1 MRVQRQATVRAMA
14 VQAAV
19 TPRADDESCWRQIV
33 ARDGDADGRF
43 VYAVTSTGIYCRPS
57 CPSRK
62 PKRDNVRFYDLPEA
76 AEQAGFRACKRCRP
90 EQAAAADPRMAAVR
104 RACRRIEQAEQPAP
118 DLETLAAGAGLSPYH
133 FQRLF
138 KQLVGVTPKQ
148 YAEAR
153 RQARLRH
160 HLRKGEAVGSALYG
174 AGYGSSSRLYEK
186 AADYLGMT
194 PAVYRKGGEGIVL
207 GYAMAE
213 TSFGL
218 LYVATTGRGLCA
230 VGLADDAVEALADL
244 AAEFSKATR
253 VPDQQGL
260 APALAA
266 ILAHLDGRSPHLD
279 LPLDIRATA
288 FQHQVWEA
296 LRAIPRGETRSYSE
310 IAAALGRPEAVRA
323 VARAC
328 ATNPAALIIPCHRAV
343 RQDGTLA
350 GYRWGID
357 RKRRLLA
364 HERKI

>member
-1 MRVQRQATVRAMA
+1 MRTQREMSVEQ
-14 VQAAV
+14 
-19 TPRADDESCWRQIV
+19 ADDAARWLQV
-33 ARDGDADGRF
+33 LARDGAADGHF
-43 VYAVTSTGIYCRPS
+43 VYAVRSTGIYCRPS
-57 CPSRK
+57 CTSRK
-62 PKRDNVRFYDLPEA
+62 PKRENVGFYELPEA

-90 EQAAAADPRMAAVR
+90 EQATAADPRMAAMR
-104 RACRRIEQAEQPAP
+104 RACRQIEQANHGAGQAAP
-118 DLETLAAGAGLSPYH
+118 DLETLAAAAGLSPFH

-186 AADYLGMT
+186 AGEYLGMT
-194 PAVYRKGGEGIVL
+194 PAVYRKGGDGMTL
-207 GYAMAE
+207 GYALAE
-213 TSFGL
+213 TPLGL
-218 LYVATTGRGLCA
+218 LYVAATERGLCA
-230 VGLADDAVEALADL
+230 VGLADDAAEALADL
-244 AAEFSKATR
+244 AAEFPKAMR

-266 ILAHLDGRSPHLD
+266 ILAHLEGRSPHLD

-310 IAAALGRPEAVRA
+310 IAASLGRPEAVRA

-328 ATNPAALIIPCHRAV
+328 ATNPAALVIPCHRAV

-364 HERKI
+364 QERKV

>member
-1 MRVQRQATVRAMA
+1 MRAQRQE
-14 VQAAV
+14 AAAQRV
-19 TPRADDESCWRQIV
+19 VMQPADAEARWLQV
-33 ARDGDADGRF
+33 LARDSDADGHF
-43 VYAVTSTGIYCRPS
+43 VYAVRSTGIYCRPS

-62 PKRDNVRFYDLPEA
+62 PKRDNVSFHELPEA

-90 EQAAAADPRMAAVR
+90 EQAALADSRIAAVR
-104 RACRRIEQAEQPAP
+104 RACREIERAEQPAP
-118 DLETLAAGAGLSPYH
+118 DLETLAAGAGLSPFH

-160 HLRKGEAVGSALYG
+160 HLRKGEDVASALYG

-186 AADYLGMT
+186 AGDYLGMT
-194 PAVYRKGGEGIVL
+194 PAVYRKGGEGMAL

-213 TSFGL
+213 TAFGL
-218 LYVATTGRGLCA
+218 LYVGATERGLCA
-230 VGLADDAVEALADL
+230 VGLADDANEALADL
-244 AAEFSKATR
+244 AAEFPKAAR

-296 LRAIPRGETRSYSE
+296 LCAIPRGETRSYSE
-310 IAAALGRPEAVRA
+310 IAAALGKPAAVRA

-328 ATNPAALIIPCHRAV
+328 ATNPAALVIPCHRAV
-343 RQDGTLA
+343 RQDGSLA

-364 HERKI
+364 HERKV

>member
-1 MRVQRQATVRAMA
+1 MRTQRQVAE
-14 VQAAV
+14 QGAAA
-19 TPRADDESCWRQIV
+19 TPRTDEKTRWRQV
-33 ARDGDADGRF
+33 LARDGEADGHF
-43 VYAVTSTGIYCRPS
+43 VYAVRSTGIYCRPS

-62 PKRDNVRFYDLPEA
+62 PRRDNVRFYEVPEA

-104 RACRRIEQAEQPAP
+104 RACREIERAEQPAP
-118 DLETLAAGAGLSPYH
+118 DLETLAAGAGLSAFH

-186 AADYLGMT
+186 AGDYLGMT
-194 PAVYRKGGEGIVL
+194 PAVYRKGGEGMAL

-213 TSFGL
+213 TPFGL
-218 LYVATTGRGLCA
+218 LYVAATGRGLCA
-230 VGLADDAVEALADL
+230 VGLADDAAEALADL
-244 AAEFSKATR
+244 AAEFPRAAR

-266 ILAHLDGRSPHLD
+266 ILTHLDGRSPHLD

-296 LRAIPRGETRSYSE
+296 LRAIPRGETRSYGE

-328 ATNPAALIIPCHRAV
+328 ATNPVALVIPCHRAV

-357 RKRRLLA
+357 RKRRLLTQ
-364 HERKI
+364 ERKI

>member
-1 MRVQRQATVRAMA
+1 MQARRQE
-14 VQAAV
+14 AAAQSAAHTDAERRWMQV
-19 TPRADDESCWRQIV
+19 L
-33 ARDGDADGRF
+33 ARDGDADGHF
-43 VYAVTSTGIYCRPS
+43 VYAVRSTGIYCRPS

-62 PKRDNVRFYDLPEA
+62 PRRDNVVFHDLPEA

-90 EQAAAADPRMAAVR
+90 EQVAAADPRVAAVR
-104 RACRRIEQAEQPAP
+104 RACRQIEQAAP
-118 DLETLAAGAGLSPYH
+118 DLETLAAAAGLSAFH

-160 HLRKGEAVGSALYG
+160 HLRKGEDVASALYG

-186 AADYLGMT
+186 AGDYLGMT
-194 PAVYRKGGEGIVL
+194 PAVYRKGGEGMVL

-213 TSFGL
+213 TLFGL
-218 LYVATTGRGLCA
+218 LYVAATGRGLCA
-230 VGLADDAVEALADL
+230 VGLADDATEALADL
-244 AAEFSKATR
+244 AAEFPKAAR
-253 VPDQQGL
+253 VPDQRGL

-288 FQHQVWEA
+288 FQHQVWSA
-296 LRAIPRGETRSYSE
+296 LRAIPRGETRSYSD
-310 IAAALGRPEAVRA
+310 IAAALGRPAAVRA

-328 ATNPAALIIPCHRAV
+328 ATNPAALVIPCHRVV
-343 RQDGTLA
+343 REDGSLA

-357 RKRRLLA
+357 RKRALLA
-364 HERKI
+364 QERKV